1 METDQ
6 KIRYGLMG
14 LTAASVVL
22 AGLGVRLP
30 LEIAGVFD

>member
-14 LTAASVVL
+14 LTAAGVVL
-22 AGLGVRLP
+22 ASLGVRLP
-30 LEIAGVFD
+30 LDVGGVFD